1 VGIFITMKRIIRLTE
16 RDLSRLV
23 NRVITESFVEKKIND
38 VKITNKIQNELGRQ
52 VSSGNFVLE
61 IGGVVSGGVII
72 RHPDFD
78 NNKKQIKISIRDQS
92 GIPNKGTWSINGTYL
107 TLKQ

>member
-1 VGIFITMKRIIRLTE
+1 MTRIIRLTE
-16 RDLSRLV
+16 RDLTRIV
-23 NRVITESFVEKKIND
+23 RRVITESFLEKEIND
-38 VKITNKIQNELGRQ
+38 VNITNKIQNELGRQ
-52 VSSGNFVLE
+52 VSSGNFVLR
-61 IGGVVSGGVII
+61 IGGDVSGGVII

-78 NNKKQIKISIRDQS
+78 NNKKQIKISIEDQS

>member
-1 VGIFITMKRIIRLTE
+1 MKRIIRLTE

-52 VSSGNFVLE
+52 VSSGNFFWKLVVLCQE
-61 IGGVVSGGVII
+61 V
-72 RHPDFD
+72 
-78 NNKKQIKISIRDQS
+78 
-92 GIPNKGTWSINGTYL
+92 L
-107 TLKQ
+107 L